1 MRIVLATANSGKLV
15 EYQRLLADVPGVVVE
30 SMADHGGPID
40 VIEDQDTFVG
50 NALKKARE
58 VAAHTGC
65 AAMADD
71 SGLAVDALDGRPGV
85 YSARYAGEGAS
96 SADNNQ
102 KLLKELQG
110 VPDGRRGARFVC
122 VIVLVDAEGAELV
135 VTRGTCEGRIAAA
148 PRGEGGFG
156 YDPLFIPDGNART
169 MAELTPSEKDAISHR
184 GRATEHLVEALSAR

>member
-1 MRIVLATANSGKLV
+1 MRIVLATTNPGKLV
-15 EYQRLLADVPGVVVE
+15 EYQRLLADVAGVVVE
-30 SMADHGGPID
+30 SMAEHGGPIE

-71 SGLAVDALDGRPGV
+71 SGLEVDALDGRPGV

-96 SADNNQ
+96 SADNNR
-102 KLLKELQG
+102 KLLRELDG
-110 VPDGRRGARFVC
+110 VPHARRGARFVC

-135 VTRGTCEGRIAAA
+135 VVRATCEGRIAAA
-148 PRGEGGFG
+148 PRGERGFG
-156 YDPLFIPDGNART
+156 YDPLFIPDGDART
-169 MAELTPSEKDAISHR
+169 MAELTASEKDAISHR
-184 GRATEHLVEALSAR
+184 GRATQQLVTALSAR